1 MVEEVGG
8 GATEGEPL
16 PLVKVLLGS
25 GSGIQHSSQGTVQCC
40 LCLLLDGTEVGGL
53 SHTHTHDIELSF
65 VHIYSSHTQT
75 HPH

>member
-25 GSGIQHSSQGTVQCC
+25 GSGIQHSGQGTVQCS
-40 LCLLLDGTEVGGL
+40 LCLLLDGTEV
-53 SHTHTHDIELSF
+53 SWNYTHTLILTILS
-65 VHIYSSHTQT
+65 
-75 HPH
+75 

>member
-25 GSGIQHSSQGTVQCC
+25 GSGIQHSSQGTV
-40 LCLLLDGTEVGGL
+40 
-53 SHTHTHDIELSF
+53 
-65 VHIYSSHTQT
+65 
-75 HPH
+75 